1 MDRRVNRDAEAV
13 WVRALLAQVAAGLP
27 EPGIAAPA
35 VAAGDR
41 DPGAAIWREAW
52 DGLDLP
58 PAPGAAPGFAGR
70 IAQARAA
77 GRERAEAP
85 LMGGGWMRLAA
96 AAALLAGVALGTS
109 LSFSDESSTA
119 ESQSWIPTTLSEE
132 YLVAIATPDT
142 VLATTD
148 APAVDA
154 DATASG
160 GEEP

>member
-1 MDRRVNRDAEAV
+1 
-13 WVRALLAQVAAGLP
+13 
-27 EPGIAAPA
+27 
-35 VAAGDR
+35 
-41 DPGAAIWREAW
+41 
-52 DGLDLP
+52 
-58 PAPGAAPGFAGR
+58 
-70 IAQARAA
+70 
-77 GRERAEAP
+77 
-85 LMGGGWMRLAA
+85 MRLAA